1 MPVSD
6 YTPTPSEV
14 GALVRARTVDVG
26 GNETGTFNEN
36 TRPKNTEVE
45 ELIQD
50 TVQECYP
57 FFGQDV
63 PDSLGAEKDTLRKSA
78 KRCIVFGVAALIEL
92 NYFPEQVG
100 ANRSPYKMYQERYEK
115 MQKSVAKAISDVESG
130 DEPGTDDEAQLAL
143 YDGFPVDEGGM
154 VGWNSTW

>member
-14 GALVRARTVDVG
+14 GALVRARTVDDG
-26 GNETGTFNEN
+26 GNETGMFTEQ
-36 TRPKNTEVE
+36 TRPTQAEVT

-57 FFGQDV
+57 MFGQDI
-63 PDSLGAEKDTLRKSA
+63 PDALGNEKDVLRKSA
-78 KRCIVFGVAALIEL
+78 KRCVVFGVAALIEL

-115 MQKSVAKAISDVESG
+115 AQKAVAKAVSDIESG

-154 VGWNSTW
+154 VGWNSVW